1 MTDLAERV
9 QTQLME
15 AIDRDQLVLPTLP
28 EVALRVREAAEDPD
42 VSIPLLVQEIS
53 NDAALSARLIK
64 VVNSPLLRTRQEITD
79 LAMAVNRMGIS
90 YTANL
95 ATGLAMAQMFQATS
109 DVVDQK
115 MRQVWA
121 RSLEVAGISHFL
133 CRHYTK
139 LKADQATLGGLVHQI
154 GVLPILSYAE
164 EHDELLRDPASL
176 DLLGNRILEAW
187 DFPLP
192 LRRIPSEHL
201 NFERNSETTDYAD
214 IIQVAMLQS
223 LSGTDHPFTAMDW
236 NSLPSFIKL
245 GLSQSEGDEEDLS
258 AEMEA
263 AMQLLK
269 KTELFALAESLGG
282 VESLC
287 GHPASMTHAAIP
299 REERIKNGL
308 LDSLIRLS
316 VGVEDIEDLIA
327 DLDAALA

>member
-9 QTQLME
+9 QTQLMD

-42 VSIPLLVQEIS
+42 VSIPALVQEIS

-79 LAMAVNRMGIS
+79 LSMAVNRMGIS

-109 DVVDQK
+109 DVIDQK
-115 MRQVWA
+115 MRLVWT
-121 RSLEVAGISHFL
+121 RSLEVAGISHVL
-133 CRHYTK
+133 CRHYTR
-139 LKADQATLGGLVHQI
+139 LKPDQATLGGLVHQI

-176 DLLGNRILEAW
+176 DLVIERLHPLLGDRILDAW

-192 LRRIPSEHL
+192 LRRIPSQHL
-201 NFERNSETTDYAD
+201 DFQRDSEATDYAD

-223 LSGTDHPFTAMDW
+223 LSGTDHPFTEMDW
-236 NSLPSFIKL
+236 NSLPSFTKL
-245 GLSQSEGDEEDLS
+245 GLTQSEGEDEDLS

-263 AMQLLK
+263 AMQLL
-269 KTELFALAESLGG
+269 A
-282 VESLC
+282 
-287 GHPASMTHAAIP
+287 
-299 REERIKNGL
+299 
-308 LDSLIRLS
+308 
-316 VGVEDIEDLIA
+316 
-327 DLDAALA
+327 